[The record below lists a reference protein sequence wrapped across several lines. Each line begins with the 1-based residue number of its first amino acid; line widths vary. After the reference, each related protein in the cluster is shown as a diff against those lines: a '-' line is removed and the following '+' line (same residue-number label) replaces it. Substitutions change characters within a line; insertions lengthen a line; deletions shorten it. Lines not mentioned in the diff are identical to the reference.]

1 MGRTAGCWGVATVMG
16 PEAGA
21 SHHRDAGWM
30 DLPRLR
36 AALYTSTCHCGIN
49 GWGEKNWGAWA
60 LGCIIYSLLL
70 HVQYTEQCLYWS
82 AEMFMH
88 SGVLFWCL
96 FLVLLRNT
104 RNKHQNNTQVSAKQF
119 IMTVHP
125 LFYYLVLHDMI
136 NPWMTTKK
144 TTFTYRWVS
153 ARKT

>member
-16 PEAGA
+16 QEAGA
-21 SHHRDAGWM
+21 SHHWDAGWM
-30 DLPRLR
+30 DLPCWR

-49 GWGEKNWGAWA
+49 GWGEKK
-60 LGCIIYSLLL
+60 LGCMSPRVHDPLLL
-70 HVQYTEQCLYWS
+70 HVQYTEQCLGWN

-96 FLVLLRNT
+96 FPVLLRNT
-104 RNKHQNNTQVSAKQF
+104 GNKHQNNTQVSAKQF

-125 LFYYLVLHDMI
+125 LFYYLVLHDIM
-136 NPWMTTKK
+136 NPWMTSRK
-144 TTFTYRWVS
+144 TTFTCRWVS